1 MKRRALAVGISLV
14 LFLSAMVGPA
24 SGEEGAPGRR
34 MAYGKERAAQLEAI
48 TEKLVPGSQVE
59 WDQRLKIRTA
69 SGVATPLDVIGF
81 LTSRQSD
88 GSSYGVLAFELGAE
102 KEEAIAKL
110 EKLKPVEKS
119 ALPTTLAVARFDAS
133 GRVTS
138 LSKVEVNTGEP
149 LTKVASIDVLEWQ
162 EGGWPV
168 VRLRYRSYLAGVD
181 SLTTV
186 EWDGLFDTQKGVF
199 LARIPS
205 GLIVAKKS
213 GEKTGEIFAVRRT
226 SANEIEILGLATK
239 KAVRYSCPDFCVV
252 DSSALKEWA
261 GQ

>member
-1 MKRRALAVGISLV
+1 
-14 LFLSAMVGPA
+14 
-24 SGEEGAPGRR
+24 
-34 MAYGKERAAQLEAI
+34 MAYGDERASQLEAI
-48 TEKLVPGSQVE
+48 TEKLVPGAQVE
-59 WDQRLKIRTA
+59 WDQRLKVRTA

-110 EKLKPVEKS
+110 EKFKPVEKI

-133 GRVTS
+133 GQMTS
-138 LSKVEVNTGEP
+138 LNKVALNTGYP
-149 LTKVASIDVLEWQ
+149 LAKVASIDVLKWQ
-162 EGGWPV
+162 ESGWPV
-168 VRLRYRSYLAGVD
+168 VRLLYRSYLAGVD
-181 SLTTV
+181 ALTTV
-186 EWDGLFDTQKGVF
+186 EWDALFDTQKGVF

-205 GLIVAKKS
+205 GLIVAKKN
-213 GEKTGEIFAVRRT
+213 GDKRGEIFAVRRT
-226 SANEIEILGLATK
+226 SANEVEILGLATK

-252 DSSALKEWA
+252 DSSALKEWS